1 MYNVFKIHFENV
13 NSCNCV
19 GDLYF
24 TLNEMEINI
33 PLKQYKKISNLDIWT
48 IIYIY
53 YFWKN
58 I

>member
-33 PLKQYKKISNLDIWT
+33 PLKQYKKIQIW
-48 IIYIY
+48 IYGQ
-53 YFWKN
+53 
-58 I
+58 